1 MSSQPP
7 VTPPA
12 NPNPAANPSQQVTP
26 TSRKGSTALTGTS
39 SGNSQNINADER
51 PIPNWDPSKPEES
64 LDEIYAYV
72 LTEASKSIQ
81 WYWKNKKSKAL
92 LSRWIRFLV
101 WALAAVAGLLPIVG
115 ALFLPA
121 DHHSNLTNG
130 LWPSLLLG
138 IAAGLLG
145 LDKGFGYSSG
155 WARYVLTA
163 TNIRK
168 SLEEFRLDWTALRA
182 KAGNQLTSDGVA
194 PLIERA
200 RQFRADI
207 EALVLQ
213 ETKDWVTEFQS
224 TMAQME
230 KDVATQI
237 SNLKAQVDKTIKD
250 REAASQPGYVQL
262 TIKDPANKF
271 AKASLKATLF
281 DSSNQPVTIAK
292 DLSVT
297 SLIWTSP
304 FVPPGLYHL
313 KVEGTVDSAPFDQT
327 RDVAVKSGEK
337 ATPSAPD
344 ITL

>member
-1 MSSQPP
+1 MSTQPESG
-7 VTPPA
+7 TIA
-12 NPNPAANPSQQVTP
+12 
-26 TSRKGSTALTGTS
+26 GTS
-39 SGNSQNINADER
+39 SGNSKNINADER
-51 PIPNWDPSKPEES
+51 PIPNWNPTKPEES
-64 LDEIYAYV
+64 LDEIYGYV
-72 LTEASKSIQ
+72 LAEASKSIQ
-81 WYWKNKKSKAL
+81 WYWKNKKAKAL

-101 WALAAVAGLLPIVG
+101 WVLAAVAGLLPIVG
-115 ALFLPA
+115 SLFVSA
-121 DHHSNLTNG
+121 DKHSNLTNG

-138 IAAGLLG
+138 IAAALLG

-213 ETKDWVTEFQS
+213 ETKDWITEFQS

-250 REAASQPGYVQL
+250 REAASRPGFVQV
-262 TIKDPANKF
+262 TIKDPNNRSAN
-271 AKASLKATLF
+271 ASLKATLF
-281 DSSNQPVTIAK
+281 DTNNQAVP
-292 DLSVT
+292 SVKQLPMT
-297 SLIWTSP
+297 LPTWTSP
-304 FVPPGLYHL
+304 FVSPGLYHI
-313 KVEGTVDSAPFDQT
+313 KIEGTVNNAPFDPQT
-327 RDVAVKSGEK
+327 RDVTVRSGEK
-337 ATPSAPD
+337 ATPSSPD
-344 ITL
+344 IELK